1 MLDISDLVKVVGV
14 AIALASPFIAATLAT
29 KRAKA
34 ERDSQDESKQWRAIS
49 SNEKRINE
57 LKIEIAKEFV
67 TKVDLEKSIKSISDQ
82 IDRGNHEQ
90 HRHLARIETMY
101 NEQQKQ
107 FAENQQQLNK
117 LMIVVNRALKAERD
131 VA

>member
-1 MLDISDLVKVVGV
+1 MIETNEILKLFGIL
-14 AIALASPFIAATLAT
+14 IALSSPFIAASLAT
-29 KRAKA
+29 RRAK
-34 ERDSQDESKQWRAIS
+34 EDNNKQDESKQWQAIS
-49 SNEKRINE
+49 SNEQRINE

-67 TKVDLEKSIKSISDQ
+67 TKVDLEKSIKSIADQ
-82 IDRGNHEQ
+82 IDKGNHEQ

-107 FAENQQQLNK
+107 FMENQQQLSK
-117 LMIVVNRALKAERD
+117 LMGVVNRALQGERD